1 MRSSKSLDMTQGPIL
16 KKLLIFVIPAI
27 LTNLMQQ
34 LYTIADRVV
43 VGRFAENGTVALAA
57 VGSTGSATA
66 MFLNIFIGMA
76 VGVNVVCANYR
87 GARDE
92 KNADRCMHT
101 AIPLGFLCGM
111 VVLILGEL
119 CCRPLLTLLGT
130 PDNLMEG
137 AELYTRI
144 FFLGTPASL
153 TYNFASNILRANG
166 DTKRPMMILGL
177 SGLVNVALNLV
188 LVIGLNM
195 SVAGV
200 AVATIV
206 SQYISAVWALCILF
220 SKKGEYKMSSRKMRL
235 HGDMVWSIVKIGVP
249 GGINGL
255 VFTFSNTV
263 ILTGVNSF
271 NSEIISAGKTAATD
285 LALLIYQV
293 VVGIYLGCISF
304 AGQCY
309 GARKY
314 RRIDQVALTAVG
326 IGTVMLAVVGILIT
340 LFERT
345 LLGLFVKAELAE
357 SQAVIDAG
365 LGPLRLNAWFYV
377 IYLYSEIPLGC
388 MRGMKRSTVPSLLN
402 IIGICGPRIIWTLLV
417 FPAYRG
423 MFALASDALT
433 FLFVCYPV
441 SWIISAILQWSYY
454 LIVRRKILR
463 SERVEA

>member
-57 VGSTGSATA
+57 VGSTGYATA

-92 KNADRCMHT
+92 KNVDRCMHT
-101 AIPLGFLCGM
+101 AIPLGLLCGM

-177 SGLVNVALNLV
+177 SGLANVALNLV
-188 LVIGLNM
+188 FVIGFHM

-200 AVATIV
+200 AIATIT
-206 SQYISAVWALCILF
+206 SQYISAVWVLCILF
-220 SKKGEYKMSSRKMRL
+220 SKKGEYKMSFRKMRL

-271 NSEIISAGKTAATD
+271 NSEIISAGRTAATD

-293 VVGIYLGCISF
+293 IVGIYLGCISF

-314 RRIDQVALTAVG
+314 RRIDRVALTALG
-326 IGTVMLAVVGILIT
+326 LGAAMLAVIGTLIT
-340 LFERT
+340 VFERQ
-345 LLGLFVKAELAE
+345 LLGLFN
-357 SQAVIDAG
+357 SDPAVIDAG

-377 IYLYSEIPLGC
+377 IYLFSEIPLGC

-454 LIVRRKILR
+454 LIVRRKLLR
-463 SERVEA
+463 SEQIAA

>member
-76 VGVNVVCANYR
+76 VGVNVVCANLL
-87 GARDE
+87 GAKDKE
-92 KNADRCMHT
+92 NAERCMHT
-101 AIPLGFLCGM
+101 AIPLGFFCGM
-111 VVLILGEL
+111 FVLIMGQL
-119 CCRPLLTLLGT
+119 CCKPLLSLLGT
-130 PDNLMEG
+130 PDSLMDG
-137 AELYTRI
+137 AELYMRI
-144 FFLGTPASL
+144 FFLGVPASL
-153 TYNFASNILRANG
+153 TYNFASNILRAHG

-188 LVIGLNM
+188 LVIGCNM

-200 AVATIV
+200 AIATIV
-206 SQYISAVWALCILF
+206 SQYISAIWVLCILF
-220 SKKGEYKMSSRKMRL
+220 SKKGEYKMSFRKIRL
-235 HGDMVWSIVKIGVP
+235 YGDMVWSIVKIGVP

-293 VVGIYLGCISF
+293 VVGIYLGCVSF
-304 AGQCY
+304 SGQCY

-314 RRIDQVALTAVG
+314 RRIDRVALTAVG

-377 IYLYSEIPLGC
+377 IYLFSEIPLGC

-441 SWIISAILQWSYY
+441 SWVVSAILQWSYY
-454 LIVRRKILR
+454 LIVRRKLLR
-463 SERVEA
+463 SEQIAA

>member
-1 MRSSKSLDMTQGPIL
+1 MSTLKRLDMTQGPIL

-43 VGRFAENGTVALAA
+43 VGRFAEDGTVALAA
-57 VGSTGSATA
+57 VGSTASASA

-76 VGVNVVCANYR
+76 VGVNVVCANFR

-92 KNADRCMHT
+92 KNVDRCMHT
-101 AIPLGFLCGM
+101 AIPLGFLCGIF
-111 VVLILGEL
+111 VLILGEL
-119 CCRPLLTLLGT
+119 CCEPLLLLLGT
-130 PDNLMEG
+130 PTSLMEG
-137 AELYTRI
+137 AALYMRI

-188 LVIGLNM
+188 FVIGFHM

-200 AVATIV
+200 AIATIV
-206 SQYISAVWALCILF
+206 SQYISAIWVLCILF
-220 SKKGEYKMSSRKMRL
+220 SSKGEYKMSFKKLRL
-235 HGDMVWSIVKIGVP
+235 HGDMVLSIVKIGVP

-285 LALLIYQV
+285 LSLLIYQV
-293 VVGIYLGCISF
+293 VVGIYMGCVSF

-309 GARKY
+309 GAKKY
-314 RRIDQVALTAVG
+314 RRIDRIALTAVG
-326 IGTVMLAVVGILIT
+326 IGTAMLAVIGVLIT
-340 LFERT
+340 VFERT

-365 LGPLRLNAWFYV
+365 IGPLRLNAWFYV
-377 IYLYSEIPLGC
+377 IYLFSEIPLGC

-402 IIGICGPRIIWTLLV
+402 IIGICGPRVIWSLLV

-441 SWIISAILQWSYY
+441 SWVVSAILQWAYY
-454 LIVRRKILR
+454 FVVRKQLLR
-463 SERVEA
+463 SEQAAA